1 MELNRTVERRR
12 LDQRLTGLQEV
23 FGAPPPMG
31 WVSAVRRALGMSI
44 VDLATRMGLSASR
57 VKQLERAE
65 REGSIRLSQL
75 RRLAGALNCEFHYV
89 VLPRES
95 LEKMVQRQAGI
106 KAAMLARRG
115 SVDCPDEDR
124 TLVLEALS
132 EEFEALVHDLIDRR
146 GLWR

>member
-1 MELNRTVERRR
+1 MKINRTVERRR
-12 LDQRLTGLQEV
+12 LDQRLAGLQEV

-44 VDLATRMGLSASR
+44 VDLATRLGLSASR

-89 VLPRES
+89 VLPSES
-95 LEKMVQRQAGI
+95 LEKMVQRQAAT

-115 SVDCPDEDR
+115 SFDCPDEDR
-124 TLVLEALS
+124 TLVVEALS